1 MSAAPPPPETPK
13 LYLTPQ
19 LQKRRDG
26 LAPALL
32 DPQKE
37 VILED
42 KTSLTRSY
50 RTSSHF
56 LRVSVLKGDG
66 DDGCGVD
73 DSKELQTIVDSI
85 QHTVKTLDKKDVSRV
100 QFYPQGCLWQLSL
113 PVPQYHIRVGCSACS
128 EEGGSG
134 GNTYVV
140 ETTLV
145 PPNNGG
151 GGNNNNHQHEPA
163 FKDAKAI
170 FDSVVLYVRKA
181 AVSCEFPEFPEGC
194 KGTAFRD
201 IYQLNARVS
210 RTLFILPK
218 QKWLH
223 VLLTRTLVLSLSR
236 AAQVGFFCHSVSRY
250 ASCVWQKG
258 GHQVC
263 AEEGFASL
271 GRRGHLRRSSDS
283 SLAGPSLHCTPH

>member
-151 GGNNNNHQHEPA
+151 GGNNNNNHQHEPA

-218 QKWLH
+218 RKMAACLADTH
-223 VLLTRTLVLSLSR
+223 SCSLFVSHSSSRVLLPQCVAVRIVRLAKRWPS
-236 AAQVGFFCHSVSRY
+236 SV
-250 ASCVWQKG
+250 C
-258 GHQVC
+258 
-263 AEEGFASL
+263 
-271 GRRGHLRRSSDS
+271 
-283 SLAGPSLHCTPH
+283 